1 MFNPKRIQRG
11 ATAWKPQS
19 TEFSGKWNRPIGLNE
34 KTGKTRE
41 DRNGGPENSGRK
53 KREAPGSGH
62 KKSAFRKDA
71 KKKETWNRTAVRLS
85 QFPHQP
91 KTTNLNEP

>member
-1 MFNPKRIQRG
+1 SDL
-11 ATAWKPQS
+11 S

-34 KTGKTRE
+34 KTGKTQE
-41 DRNGGPENSGRK
+41 DRNGGPENSGRT

-71 KKKETWNRTAVRLS
+71 KKRKPGTGPQSV
-85 QFPHQP
+85 FPSFL
-91 KTTNLNEP
+91 TNLKLLT